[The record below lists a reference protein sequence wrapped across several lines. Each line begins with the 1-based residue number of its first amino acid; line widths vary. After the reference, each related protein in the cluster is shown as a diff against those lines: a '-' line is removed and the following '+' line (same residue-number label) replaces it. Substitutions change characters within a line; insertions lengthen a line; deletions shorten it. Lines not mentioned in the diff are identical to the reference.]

1 MRSLSIFA
9 VVMNLS
15 YQTAMLITR
24 QCGDLSCAFGGL
36 IVKDGCNRKA
46 SRANRK

>member
-1 MRSLSIFA
+1 MRALSIVA

-15 YQTAMLITR
+15 YQTATLITR
-24 QCGDLSCAFGGL
+24 QYGSWSCAFGGL

-46 SRANRK
+46 SDENRK